1 MKTWLFSLG
10 PCPLTFDQRPKQS
23 PLLHT
28 SEMSFSTAV
37 FAELCAKYTTWSSL
51 KDFLVSEDGGKL
63 RVVEDASTPGYAI
76 VRYTKGVSNFAKDHV
91 RAFRSV
97 VWNTETNR
105 PVSVAPFKA
114 EKGEPPVD
122 LSYRVSDFVDGIM
135 IQGWRESGKA
145 PRIATR
151 TSLDAKGSFY
161 SKRSFAD
168 LFGDCFQGGS
178 AAFLSASLQQGQF
191 VSFVLQHKEH
201 RLVAPI
207 AANRVFVTYV
217 GKVLEDG
224 SVSMTSV
231 SSEWPTAF
239 LPFAP
244 QVYAESKAFQ
254 HSGEAEAFLRRQN
267 SVYTWQG
274 MVFQELGTARRWRIR
289 NPNYTKVRGLRG
301 AEASQEARFIR
312 LRANG
317 QMKDYLRYFREESNE
332 LWNLETKFRERTQA
346 LYDCYVQMHKLKT
359 KGMRDFPYTLRPH
372 VYALHG
378 KYLASLSAAQGAA
391 GAATPAPVSIQKQT
405 VVDYVNALSQEDQVK
420 ILVGDHISAAAAG
433 APPAS

>member
-1 MKTWLFSLG
+1 MEIEDLAIFPRCL
-10 PCPLTFDQRPKQS
+10 RPKQL

-28 SEMSFSTAV
+28 SEMSFSTSV
-37 FAELCAKYTTWSSL
+37 FADLCAKYTTWSSL
-51 KDFLVSEDGGKL
+51 KDFLTSEDGGKL
-63 RVVEDASTPGYAI
+63 RIVEDPSTPGYAI

-122 LSYRVSDFVDGIM
+122 LNYRVSDFVDGIM
-135 IQGWRESGKA
+135 IQGWREVGKV
-145 PRIATR
+145 PRMATR
-151 TSLDAKGSFY
+151 TSMDAKGSFY

-168 LFGDCFQGGS
+168 LFGDCFQGEGGVKG
-178 AAFLSASLQQGQF
+178 FLSANLREGQF

-207 AANRVFVTYV
+207 AANRVYVTYV
-217 GKVLEDG
+217 GQVSEG
-224 SVSMTSV
+224 GVVSMTCV
-231 SSEWPTAF
+231 PSEWSTPF
-239 LPFAP
+239 VPFAP
-244 QVYAESKAFQ
+244 QVYAETKSFQ
-254 HSGEAEAFLRRQN
+254 HSGDAEAFLRRQN

-289 NPNYTKVRGLRG
+289 NPNYTKVRSLRG
-301 AEASQEARFIR
+301 SEATQEARFIR
-312 LRANG
+312 LRATG
-317 QMKDYLRYFREESNE
+317 QMKDYLRYFREESND

-378 KYLASLSAAQGAA
+378 KYLASLPAASSPSGAA
-391 GAATPAPVSIQKQT
+391 APISIQKQT
-405 VVDYVNALSQEDQVK
+405 VVDYVNALTQEDQVK
-420 ILVGDHISAAAAG
+420 ILVGDHGGS
-433 APPAS
+433 PPAPVS

>member
-1 MKTWLFSLG
+1 
-10 PCPLTFDQRPKQS
+10 
-23 PLLHT
+23 
-28 SEMSFSTAV
+28 MSFSTSV
-37 FAELCAKYTTWSSL
+37 FADLCRQYSTWTTL
-51 KDFLVSEDGGKL
+51 KAFLTSEEGGKL
-63 RVVEDASTPGYAI
+63 RIVEDASTPGYAI
-76 VRYTKGVSNFAKDHV
+76 VRYTKGVSDFTKDHV

-105 PVSVAPFKA
+105 PVSVSPFKA

-122 LSYRVSDFVDGIM
+122 LRYRISDFVDGIM

-151 TSLDAKGSFY
+151 TSLDAKGNFY

-168 LFGDCFQGGS
+168 LLEDCFQGGVQN
-178 AAFLSASLQQGQF
+178 FLSTNLEEGQF

-207 AANRVFVTYV
+207 AANRVYVTYM

-224 SVSMTSV
+224 SVSMTCAPASWPSAFSV
-231 SSEWPTAF
+231 F
-239 LPFAP
+239 GP
-244 QVYAESKAFQ
+244 QIYAENQGFQ

-274 MVFQELGTARRWRIR
+274 MVFQEIGTARRWRIR

-301 AEASQEARFIR
+301 AEANQEARFIR
-312 LRANG
+312 LRATG
-317 QMKDYLRYFREESNE
+317 QMKEYLRYFREESND
-332 LWNLETKFRERTQA
+332 LWNLETKFRSRTQD

-378 KYLASLSAAQGAA
+378 KYLASLSAPASA
-391 GAATPAPVSIQKQT
+391 GAGAGAVPISIQKQT
-405 VVDYVNALSQEDQVK
+405 VVDYVNALSQEEQVK
-420 ILVGDHISAAAAG
+420 ILVGDHGGKAPAPIS
-433 APPAS
+433 

>member
-1 MKTWLFSLG
+1 
-10 PCPLTFDQRPKQS
+10 
-23 PLLHT
+23 
-28 SEMSFSTAV
+28 MSFSTAI

-51 KDFLVSEDGGKL
+51 KAFLISEEGGKL
-63 RVVEDASTPGYAI
+63 RVVEDGTASGYAI
-76 VRYTKGVSNFAKDHV
+76 VRYTKGVSNFGKDHV

-122 LSYRVSDFVDGIM
+122 LSFRVTDFVDGIM
-135 IQGWRESGKA
+135 LQGWREAGKS

-168 LFGDCFQGGS
+168 LFGDCFQASGGVGS
-178 AAFLSASLQQGQF
+178 FLSAHLKEGQF

-201 RLVAPI
+201 PLVAPI
-207 AANRVFVTYV
+207 AANRVYITYV
-217 GKVLEDG
+217 GQVSEDG
-224 SVSMTSV
+224 GVSMTCV
-231 SSEWPTAF
+231 PSEWSASFAT
-239 LPFAP
+239 FAP
-244 QVYAESKAFQ
+244 HVYSETQSFH
-254 HSGEAEAFLRRQN
+254 HSGDAEAFLRRQN

-274 MVFQELGTARRWRIR
+274 MVFQEVGTARRWRIR

-301 AEASQEARFIR
+301 AEATQEARFIR
-312 LRANG
+312 LRATG
-317 QMKDYLRYFREESNE
+317 QMKEYLRYFREESNE

-359 KGMRDFPYTLRPH
+359 KGMRNFPYTLRPH

-378 KYLASLSAAQGAA
+378 KYLASLPAASASAGAGGA
-391 GAATPAPVSIQKQT
+391 GAAPISIQKQT
-405 VVDYVNALSQEDQVK
+405 VVDYVNALGQEEQVK
-420 ILVGDHISAAAAG
+420 ILVGDHGGAAQVAVA
-433 APPAS
+433 